1 MKLPLTALIAFNLLS
16 LAIALYMG
24 WDPALILFLYW
35 AENVVVALWQVPRFF
50 VARSNSLDNEYKL
63 PNRVFM
69 SLFFL
74 VHYGIFTFV
83 HGVLVFSLFL
93 HQEMTLNAVLDLVS
107 GTPGLSLALL
117 GLLVSH
123 GVQFFSDL
131 ASGSATS
138 MPLNKVMGQPYK
150 RIVVLHLVVLLSG
163 GLLMLLPYPMAS
175 LVLLAVIKTAIDVYL
190 DRKQMKQQ
198 EAPANVAQ
206 F

>member
-50 VARSNSLDNEYKL
+50 VARGNSPDNEYKL

-107 GTPGLSLALL
+107 GTPGLPLALL

-198 EAPANVAQ
+198 EAPANVA
-206 F
+206 

>member
-50 VARSNSLDNEYKL
+50 VARSNSLDNKYKL

-107 GTPGLSLALL
+107 GTPGLRLALL